1 MKHYESEV
9 VLMKVFSLFQVFSQ
23 EQAKLND
30 LYENRQESLKKSI
43 SVFIPLS
50 TAWFPLKMTIENR
63 MKLIYYVHRTQIH
76 FDSLS
81 LPYHR

>member
-9 VLMKVFSLFQVFSQ
+9 VVMKVFSLFQVFSQ

-30 LYENRQESLKKSI
+30 LYENRQVSLKKSI

-50 TAWFPLKMTIENR
+50 TAWFPLKNDNR
-63 MKLIYYVHRTQIH
+63 KQNEAHLLCTQ
-76 FDSLS
+76 DANPL
-81 LPYHR
+81 